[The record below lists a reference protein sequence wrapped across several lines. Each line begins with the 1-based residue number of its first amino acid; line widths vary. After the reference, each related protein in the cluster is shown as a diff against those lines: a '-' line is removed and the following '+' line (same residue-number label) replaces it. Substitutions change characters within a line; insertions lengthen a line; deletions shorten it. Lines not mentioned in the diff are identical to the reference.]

1 MTGEMHYFISLTVAA
16 AAVFILADGL
26 KRGWRP
32 HTALPA
38 ALTPII
44 PFLLPI
50 PTLAAVFLS
59 FFHVLPV
66 YAALRPL
73 RSGETRSGGKVGQ
86 AFKNL
91 TVSYFFLT
99 AFNVSLLLYIKAR
112 FAEMSPEQGALVGPF
127 TLVYLVVVNL
137 SGTAFFLTAWLI
149 LKRISPAKSSH
160 SRPSPI
166 GSGSRAQP
174 VGTYDTPRTAAAA
187 QSNGGHPPGDGG
199 QGAVVLHLAP
209 GLKMSDDQF
218 FELCR
223 VNRDMRIEQTAEG
236 DLLLMPPTGGR
247 TGRRNSLLLTAF
259 VNWEEKDGTGVVFDS
274 STGFILPNGAK
285 RSPDVSWVRKSRLA
299 GLTDEEKE
307 KFLPLCPDVVVE
319 LRSASDSIDSLREK
333 MREYA
338 NNGAELGLLLDPQ
351 ERRVYLYRGTEESV
365 LDDPEVLTAEPTL
378 VGFVLNPRRIWKVD
392 F

>member
-1 MTGEMHYFISLTVAA
+1 MSGEMQYLISLTAA
-16 AAVFILADGL
+16 AAAIFILVDGSR
-26 KRGWRP
+26 RGWRP
-32 HTALPA
+32 YIALPV
-38 ALTPII
+38 ALIAVA
-44 PFLLPI
+44 PFLFLNPI
-50 PTLAAVFLS
+50 AAIVLS
-59 FFHVLPV
+59 FFHLLPI
-66 YAALRPL
+66 YGAFRPL
-73 RSGETRSGGKVGQ
+73 REGETRSGGRLGQ

-91 TVSYFFLT
+91 ALSSLFLT
-99 AFNVSLLLYIKAR
+99 VFNVGMLLYIKDR
-112 FAEMSPEQGALVGPF
+112 YAEISPERAGLINPELLFYSVILHLGGTVTFSAGWLYNRGLANKPF
-127 TLVYLVVVNL
+127 PSLPAPTK
-137 SGTAFFLTAWLI
+137 SHIQRESFGSHEIQETA
-149 LKRISPAKSSH
+149 
-160 SRPSPI
+160 
-166 GSGSRAQP
+166 G
-174 VGTYDTPRTAAAA
+174 AA
-187 QSNGGHPPGDGG
+187 QTSGRHPHGADG
-199 QGAVVLHLAP
+199 QGAVVLHLTP

-223 VNRDMRIEQTAEG
+223 VNRDLRIEQNVEG

-307 KFLPLCPDVVVE
+307 KFLPLCPDAVVE

-338 NNGAELGLLLDPQ
+338 NNGAELGLLFDPQ

-378 VGFVLNPRRIWKVD
+378 AGFVLNPRRIWKVD